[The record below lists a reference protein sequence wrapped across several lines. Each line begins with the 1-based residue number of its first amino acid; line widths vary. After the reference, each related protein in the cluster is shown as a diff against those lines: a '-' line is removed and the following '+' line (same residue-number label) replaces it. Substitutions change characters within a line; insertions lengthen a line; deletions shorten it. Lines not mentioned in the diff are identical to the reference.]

1 MGTIHP
7 HLNPLPSRERKIKVF
22 HRERDD
28 KKEPLEGLE
37 EHMTK
42 EDLLAIL
49 KKLLRTERSLDFLN
63 GLDEED
69 VRTLIVC
76 IRDRLDRESRDH

>member
-1 MGTIHP
+1 
-7 HLNPLPSRERKIKVF
+7 
-22 HRERDD
+22 
-28 KKEPLEGLE
+28 LE

>member
-1 MGTIHP
+1 
-7 HLNPLPSRERKIKVF
+7 
-22 HRERDD
+22 
-28 KKEPLEGLE
+28 LEKGDRGGFSPICIGAVYSE

>member
-1 MGTIHP
+1 MVRVSGG
-7 HLNPLPSRERKIKVF
+7 LARNDPLCCAVYS
-22 HRERDD
+22 
-28 KKEPLEGLE
+28 E

-63 GLDEED
+63 RLDEED

-76 IRDRLDRESRDH
+76 IRDRLERESRDH

>member
-1 MGTIHP
+1 MDPPHP
-7 HLNPLPSRERKIKVF
+7 DPLPPG
-22 HRERDD
+22 ERDD
-28 KKEPLEGLE
+28 KEQLKGLE

-42 EDLLAIL
+42 EDLLTIL

-76 IRDRLDRESRDH
+76 IRDRLERESRDH

>member
-1 MGTIHP
+1 MMKNRHAFKMR
-7 HLNPLPSRERKIKVF
+7 REDF
-22 HRERDD
+22 E
-28 KKEPLEGLE
+28 KKELTRFTICCYGTNSDKP
-37 EHMTK
+37 MTK